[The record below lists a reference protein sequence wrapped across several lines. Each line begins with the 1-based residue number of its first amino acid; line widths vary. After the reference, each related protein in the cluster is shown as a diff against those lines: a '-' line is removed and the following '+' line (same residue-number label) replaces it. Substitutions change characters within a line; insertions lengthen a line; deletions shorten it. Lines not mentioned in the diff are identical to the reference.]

1 MHTTALSR
9 SQSIAILR
17 NLGWRIRSSA
27 EYVRVLKDFQ
37 RGWNLGS
44 ALTVDG
50 VLGPNTS
57 NALRISEAR
66 RRAGRGTMSANFSFV
81 EFRCKC
87 GGRFSACKRIWMTR
101 RQVRAL
107 EVYRRR
113 TGRPLRPVSGC
124 RCYGHN
130 RAVGGA
136 SRSQHLY
143 GNATDLPGQL
153 TLAQAKALRVFT
165 GLGYSSRTGRVLHG
179 DTGPRGRSTSNPVVW
194 RYA

>member
-1 MHTTALSR
+1 MTRA
-9 SQSIAILR
+9 QSIAILR
-17 NLGWRIRSSA
+17 NLGWRIRSDS
-27 EYVRVLKDFQ
+27 EYRRSLAHFQ
-37 RGWNLGS
+37 RGWNLGR
-44 ALTVDG
+44 ALAVDG
-50 VLGPNTS
+50 VLGPNTAY
-57 NALRISEAR
+57 ALRVSEAR
-66 RRAGRGTMSANFSFV
+66 RRNGRGTMSANFSFV

-87 GGRFSACKRIWMTR
+87 GGRYTACQRIWLKR

-113 TGRPLRPVSGC
+113 VGGPVRLVSGC
-124 RCYGHN
+124 RCVGHN

-143 GNATDLPGQL
+143 GNGTDLPGQL
-153 TLAQAKALRVFT
+153 TLSQVRALRVFT
-165 GLGYSSRTGRVLHG
+165 GIGYSSRTGRVLHG